1 MSYLSVFKMEFEKT
15 IVLFDASTFELF
27 KMQSFM
33 QNKEISSWS
42 PKCPIWVCLGCNK
55 KLLSFL

>member
-33 QNKEISSWS
+33 ENKEISSWS
-42 PKCPIWVCLGCNK
+42 PKCPIWVCFRLQ
-55 KLLSFL
+55 